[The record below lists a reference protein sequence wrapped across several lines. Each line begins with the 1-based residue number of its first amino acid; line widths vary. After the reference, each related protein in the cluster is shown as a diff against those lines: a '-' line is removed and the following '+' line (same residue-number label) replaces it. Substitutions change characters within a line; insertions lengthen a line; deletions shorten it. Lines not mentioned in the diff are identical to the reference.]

1 MAHYGNYHDG
11 GGYAGQYD
19 PPYPMQQMQTPTMAS
34 DDGYGVDHNHKAA
47 RQHGQ
52 YQHLG
57 DGGAP
62 VLYVEEPRRRS
73 CMDKL
78 CCGCCVCL
86 PKWIRYICCIILL
99 LIICIAI
106 VIGVLAGI
114 FKVPDVKFNGIQ
126 GEPQFSIN
134 GTTANFVFNLN
145 ITIDNPNVESIT
157 FEDVVAKAYYP
168 GHDQSIGGGKLN
180 DVHIKRYDVT
190 EIIFPFTLSVDAKDA
205 ATQSIIMD
213 MMGKCGLT
221 GGEPSDIT
229 INYDVVPTVNI
240 IGIKISPTISNKAN
254 LPCNSNDIPDLSSIT
269 QLTSLIP
276 SDVVPTSGA

>member
-1 MAHYGNYHDG
+1 MQKEATPCVTLEWHPVRRETSFIRYHSRSLFFVCSTHSHSHTQLVTDMAHYGNYNDSS
-11 GGYAGQYD
+11 GYGQYD
-19 PPYPMQQMQTPTMAS
+19 PPYPMQHMQTPTMAS
-34 DDGYGVDHNHKAA
+34 DDGYGVDHNRKAG

-52 YQHLG
+52 YQHLSDG
-57 DGGAP
+57 GGGGAP

-78 CCGCCVCL
+78 CCGCCTCL

-157 FEDVVAKAYYP
+157 FEDVVAKVRKEDRHGA
-168 GHDQSIGGGKLN
+168 
-180 DVHIKRYDVT
+180 
-190 EIIFPFTLSVDAKDA
+190 E
-205 ATQSIIMD
+205 
-213 MMGKCGLT
+213 
-221 GGEPSDIT
+221 GEEED
-229 INYDVVPTVNI
+229 
-240 IGIKISPTISNKAN
+240 
-254 LPCNSNDIPDLSSIT
+254 
-269 QLTSLIP
+269 
-276 SDVVPTSGA
+276 